1 MKLCQTCGQSLAE
14 QVSTCPSCGSTVEEG
29 RRFIDDY
36 QIITV
41 LHEGYASLLC
51 KAIRERTHEKVMI
64 RLFTSQSGVDESVA
78 KRLRREIEELKK
90 QRNELIEKF
99 TLIINNAQSKGYDV
113 DDLMRPLISS

>member
-36 QIITV
+36 RIITV

-51 KAIRERTHEKVMI
+51 KAVRERTHEKVMI
-64 RLFTSQSGVDESVA
+64 RLFTSQSGVDETVA
-78 KRLRREIEELKK
+78 ERLRREIEELKK
-90 QRNELIEKF
+90 LP
-99 TLIINNAQSKGYDV
+99 A
-113 DDLMRPLISS
+113 